1 MSSATEQPAG
11 LQGTRGLVVIGT
23 MTAGHATVHWFG
35 QAFVILL
42 AEIVASLGLG
52 PLAAGTVIGARS
64 LSGAL
69 ANAPMGVIADRF
81 SGHRALFMAGALMWF
96 GLGFFLLGLSPNFGT
111 LVAFAAVLGIGAA
124 LWHPPAIG
132 FLSTQFPD
140 RRAFALA
147 INGVGASFGDIAG
160 PLMVGGLLL
169 VVSWQSIFR
178 FSFIPVAVAAVVF
191 LLVMRGTAGATA
203 PAHRS
208 MGMYFA
214 SLRDAAKDRNLL
226 LALIASGTR
235 SAGQLVVVAFLPLY
249 ARIEL
254 GLQPGFVGVLL
265 AMLLG
270 MSMVSQPVLGYLS
283 DRTSRK
289 AVILPG
295 IVVLTVLT
303 PWIGFITNQWVL
315 LALVSVIGLFLFSMA
330 TLLGALALDIAPAGL
345 ASSTTAAQ
353 FLLGLGVGSIAPVVA
368 GAIGRVAGIE
378 STFFVATALFA
389 LTVPLVVIL
398 PKTQGKG
405 PTPRMLAG

>member
-11 LQGTRGLVVIGT
+11 LQGTQGLVVIGT
-23 MTAGHATVHWFG
+23 VTVGHATVHWFG
-35 QAFVILL
+35 AAFVLLL

-64 LSGAL
+64 FSGAL
-69 ANAPMGVIADRF
+69 ANAPMGVLADRF
-81 SGHRALFMAGALMWF
+81 SGHRAWFMAVALAW
-96 GLGFFLLGLSPNFGT
+96 LGVSFFLVGLSPSFPV
-111 LVAFAAVLGIGAA
+111 LVAFAAVLGIAGA

-132 FLSTQFPD
+132 FLSTRFPD

-147 INGVGASFGDIAG
+147 VNGVGASFGDITG
-160 PLMVGGLLL
+160 PLVVGGLLL
-169 VVSWQSIFR
+169 VVSWESIFR
-178 FSFIPVAVAAVVF
+178 FSFLPVVAAAVVF
-191 LLVMRGTAGATA
+191 LLIMRGTAGATA
-203 PAHRS
+203 PGHRS
-208 MGMYFA
+208 MGLYFA
-214 SLRDAAKDRNLL
+214 SLRDAAKDRDLL

-249 ARIEL
+249 ARSEL

-265 AMLLG
+265 ALLLG
-270 MSMVSQPVLGYLS
+270 MSMISQPILGYLS

-295 IVVLTVLT
+295 VIVLTVLT
-303 PWIGFITNQWVL
+303 PWIGFISNQWVL

-378 STFFVATALFA
+378 TTFFVATALFA
-389 LTVPLVVIL
+389 LTVPLVAIL